1 MAESKHTPGPWT
13 SRTYT
18 VTQGRV
24 EELVIDSHDWQQM
37 AVVYVQEDDGDLLG
51 CGIANARL
59 MAAAP
64 QLLAACEAAL
74 RDCRELKGGP
84 IGETVLALGA
94 AVAAAR
100 GR

>member
-1 MAESKHTPGPWT
+1 MAEPKHTPGPWT
-13 SRTYT
+13 ARTYT
-18 VTQGRV
+18 VTQGKV

-37 AVVYVQEDDGDLLG
+37 AVVYVLDDGDDILG

-64 QLLAACEAAL
+64 QLLAACAMAL
-74 RDCRELKGGP
+74 ADCKNMKGGP
-84 IGETVLALGA
+84 IGETVLALEA

-100 GR
+100 GH